1 MNYNNNDKN
10 LVPVSREFIEDAL
23 HERFDAVK
31 DRRASGIHNKVIDIF
46 IEMVAECWWPIHSAS
61 YVIDNWLIN
70 WEHWTYEDCW
80 IYSLNEEA
88 ERESTDE
95 QIEAVENY
103 LSDNCYMF
111 DRDLEEYCSY

>member
-1 MNYNNNDKN
+1 VDLVCECGGN
-10 LVPVSREFIEDAL
+10 L
-23 HERFDAVK
+23 
-31 DRRASGIHNKVIDIF
+31 
-46 IEMVAECWWPIHSAS
+46 HSAS

-80 IYSLNEEA
+80 KYSLNEEW

-95 QIEAVENY
+95 QLDEVESY
-103 LSDNCYMF
+103 LSDNGYMF